1 LYFRS
6 LLSYK
11 DLIRSRADN
20 HATTIH
26 KFYTSTIMT
35 STRRSTAAATLLL
48 LLPIASC
55 LVPQLSIRKIQTVRN
70 AQSRRN
76 TALSIAIDPTDVH
89 HHVGMISNTD
99 FLPSLLTATAG
110 IKQQIIPNQSLAPMA
125 ETIQSGLVD
134 GKFVET
140 IPDLIAMPGGVP
152 RSGNPFLAE
161 SFRNLYDAT
170 LKTNPQ
176 TNWNAASS
184 GEAVIVPARELDVVG
199 RYADLLNRIPLAA
212 AVYAL
217 VDFFLINAEED
228 LAIAELLDED
238 ECDAIMEVENKALT
252 QRFVGLFAVVAVTVA
267 WSYMSYHPVPFS
279 EL

>member
-1 LYFRS
+1 
-6 LLSYK
+6 
-11 DLIRSRADN
+11 
-20 HATTIH
+20 
-26 KFYTSTIMT
+26 MT
-35 STRRSTAAATLLL
+35 STRHSPAAATLLL

-55 LVPQLSIRKIQTVRN
+55 LVPHLSIRKIQTIRN

-76 TALSIAIDPTDVH
+76 TALSIAIDPTDIH
-89 HHVGMISNTD
+89 HHVDLLSNTD
-99 FLPSLLTATAG
+99 HFLPSLLTATAD
-110 IKQQIIPNQSLAPMA
+110 IKQIIPNQSLAPMA
-125 ETIQSGLVD
+125 DTIQSGLVD

-140 IPDLIAMPGGVP
+140 IPELTAMPGGAP

-161 SFRNLYDAT
+161 SFRDLYDAT

-176 TNWNAASS
+176 SNWNMASS
-184 GEAVIVPARELDVVG
+184 GEAVIVPARELDVVA

-252 QRFVGLFAVVAVTVA
+252 LRFAGLLTVVAVTVA

>member
-1 LYFRS
+1 MSPRQYP
-6 LLSYK
+6 
-11 DLIRSRADN
+11 
-20 HATTIH
+20 
-26 KFYTSTIMT
+26 TST
-35 STRRSTAAATLLL
+35 ATLLLL

-55 LVPQLSIRKIQTVRN
+55 LVPQLSIRQIQSVRN

-76 TALSIAIDPTDVH
+76 TALSIAIDPTEIH
-89 HHVGMISNTD
+89 HHVTTNMDLLSSTD
-99 FLPSLLTATAG
+99 FLPSMLTATAD

-140 IPDLIAMPGGVP
+140 IPDLTSMPGGAP

-170 LKTNPQ
+170 LTTNGQ
-176 TNWNAASS
+176 SNWNAAGS
-184 GEAVIVPARELDVVG
+184 GEAVIVPARELDVVA

-228 LAIAELLDED
+228 VAIAELLDEE

-252 QRFVGLFAVVAVTVA
+252 LRFMGLFTVVAVTIA
-267 WSYMSYHPVPFS
+267 WSFLSYHPVPFS